1 MPRND
6 TLDIKSNHG
15 GPKLSQVLGT
25 FVGLVVSFAIT
36 FAILTFAIVIPF
48 DINDVIRASIV
59 QDFINESELELKLAV
74 VGTVLYPSSGLYNVT
89 TIGAQGASVLMFL
102 AWGTGGL
109 IAGLIAR
116 DFVQGI
122 FAAVFSTIIGAFL
135 IWLLVFFI
143 KTENFYD
150 LIGPLSMTIL
160 NNILIST
167 LYPAIA
173 AVVGGLLGGGIT
185 RER

>member
-1 MPRND
+1 
-6 TLDIKSNHG
+6 
-15 GPKLSQVLGT
+15 LSQVIGT
-25 FVGLVVSFAIT
+25 FVGLIVAFAIT
-36 FAILTFAIVIPF
+36 FAILTFAIIIPF
-48 DINDVIRASIV
+48 NINDVIDAAIV
-59 QDFINESELELKLAV
+59 EDFINSPDLELKLAV
-74 VGTVLYPSSGLYNVT
+74 VGTVLYPNEAFYAIT
-89 TIGAQGASVLMFL
+89 QIGADGATVLMFL

-122 FAAVFSTIIGAFL
+122 FAAIFATIVGAFL

-143 KTENFYD
+143 KTEDFYA
-150 LIGPLSMTIL
+150 LIGSLSMSIL
-160 NNILIST
+160 NSILYATI
-167 LYPAIA
+167 YPAIA

>member
-1 MPRND
+1 
-6 TLDIKSNHG
+6 LGQI
-15 GPKLSQVLGT
+15 LGT
-25 FVGLVVSFAIT
+25 FIGLIVAFAIT
-36 FAILTFAIVIPF
+36 FVILTFAIVIPF
-48 DINDVIRASIV
+48 NINDVVDAAIV
-59 QDFINESELELKLAV
+59 QDFLEFSDLEMKLAV
-74 VGTVLYPSSGLYNVT
+74 VGSVLYPSIQLYNTVG
-89 TIGAQGASVLMFL
+89 GADGATVLMFL

-109 IAGLIAR
+109 LAGLLSR
-116 DFVQGI
+116 DFIQGV

-143 KTENFYD
+143 SPFSTNSI
-150 LIGPLSMTIL
+150 IGPESMTLL
-160 NNILIST
+160 NGVLVGT